1 MDCKSFK
8 LSDSRC
14 VVVIEYSKI
23 GYSYPR
29 LLVETDTEVLNIDCV
44 LGMTTRMHEEAF
56 EEYWN
61 IAEPIEGIEIVNT
74 CESIHV
80 NFDALH
86 DLCKM
91 MAG

>member
-29 LLVETDTEVLNIDCV
+29 LLIETDTEVLDIDCV
-44 LGMTTRMHEEAF
+44 LNRTVRGNEEAF

-74 CESIHV
+74 CETIHV
-80 NFDALH
+80 NFDALR

-91 MAG
+91 LAG